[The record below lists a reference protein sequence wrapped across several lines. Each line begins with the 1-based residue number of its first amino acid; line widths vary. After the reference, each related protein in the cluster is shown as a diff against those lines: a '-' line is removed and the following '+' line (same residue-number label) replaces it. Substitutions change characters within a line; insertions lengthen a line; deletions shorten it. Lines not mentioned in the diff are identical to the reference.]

1 MRTIAAR
8 MYTDWGRGGQV
19 EEASS
24 RPVRSKAE
32 RKRHVLRMLESSN
45 KLWIATASD
54 DGSAHLVPFSFVWDG
69 ESVFAATSERSPAAR
84 NARRTGKARVALGT
98 FGDVVLIDVHATVTA
113 HDGVDADVA
122 ERLAQVSALDGRSS
136 PSVAYLQL
144 IPWRVQAWWSLQ
156 ELAKPTIMRGG
167 RWLA

>member
-1 MRTIAAR
+1 

-19 EEASS
+19 GEASS
-24 RPVRSKAE
+24 RRVRSKME
-32 RKRHVLRMLESSN
+32 RKGHVLRMLESEN

-69 ESVFAATSERSPAAR
+69 ERIVAATSERSPAAR

-98 FGDVVLIDVHATVTA
+98 FGDVVLIDASATVTGYGGI
-113 HDGVDADVA
+113 DTDVA

-144 IPWRVQAWWSLQ
+144 TPWRVQTWWSLQ